1 MKIKA
6 KSKTGH
12 VFEMPTDTEDAAIN
26 AAIASDPDTY
36 ELSDKEFSELRPV
49 GRPRAEVTKDRITIR
64 LSREV
69 TAYFR
74 ATGKGWQTRIDK
86 ALLEYVEAHQ

>member
-1 MKIKA
+1 MQV
-6 KSKTGH
+6 KSKTGRI
-12 VFEMPTDTEDAAIN
+12 FELPTDKEDAAIN

-36 ELSDKEFSELRPV
+36 ELSDKGFSELRPV
-49 GRPRAEVTKDRITIR
+49 GRPVAKVTKDRITIR

-69 TAYFR
+69 TEYFR
-74 ATGKGWQTRIDK
+74 ATGKGWQTRIDE

>member
-1 MKIKA
+1 MQV
-6 KSKTGH
+6 KSKTGRI
-12 VFEMPTDTEDAAIN
+12 FELPTDKEDAAIN

-36 ELSDKEFSELRPV
+36 ELSDKEFSELRSV

-69 TAYFR
+69 TEYFR
-74 ATGKGWQTRIDK
+74 ATGKGWQTRIDE